1 MSFDKILTSIVVL
14 FIVVIATGVQAAPVA
29 EIGNFLTDIGS
40 YSTSSVLW
48 NAALLSIEITALA
61 MIFGWALGLI
71 LALMRLSSF
80 SAARIFS
87 GFYVF
92 ILRGTPLLLQLVF
105 VFDALPRIGIRFD
118 SFTTAV
124 VTFALNEA
132 AFSSEIIRGG
142 IGSVGK
148 QQFAAAS
155 AFGMSPLLALR
166 RIILPQAM
174 PAILPAMMN
183 NAVSVLK
190 MTSVASIIFV
200 NELTFTS
207 QQIVAQ
213 NFKFFEVFIAAAV
226 IYLVITGVITLVQA
240 RLEQY
245 FDADGERKSFFS
257 LEILDRISQN
267 RQLNDNSPSPL
278 PSRTS
283 QPHSSTWIQQL
294 VEDVDPDAADANI
307 VSAYNIQKSYGE
319 RQILR
324 GIDLTLARG
333 EVVVILGPSGSGKST
348 LLRMIN
354 HLEGIDWGR
363 ILVNGKTVGYN
374 YQDTRPIPVRN
385 IAAARAEA
393 KIGMVFQQFNLF
405 ANLTA
410 LENIIEAPMNVYG
423 VSREEAEQQALKL
436 LDSVGLLNFANHRPH
451 KLSGGQQ
458 QRVGILRALAI
469 QPRLMLFDEPTSAL
483 DPELV
488 GDVLTLMRGLAN
500 AGMTMIVVT
509 HEISFAREV
518 ADRVI
523 FMDEGM
529 IIEDG
534 PPWSVIDNPQHER
547 TIKFL
552 SRINAKTETSASLDD
567 EQRPV
572 FNPEVH
578 V

>member
-1 MSFDKILTSIVVL
+1 MRPDRPI
-14 FIVVIATGVQAAPVA
+14 FIVAALVCAINTGAQAAPVS
-29 EIGNFLTDIGS
+29 ELENFIADITS
-40 YSTSSVLW
+40 YSVSAVLW
-48 NAALLSIEITALA
+48 KAALLSIEITVLA
-61 MIFGWALGLI
+61 MFIGWALGLT

-80 SAARIFS
+80 TPARAFS
-87 GFYVF
+87 SLYVF

-148 QQFAAAS
+148 QQFAAAA
-155 AFGMSPLLALR
+155 AFGMSPLLTLR

-213 NFKFFEVFIAAAV
+213 NFKFFEVFIAAAL
-226 IYLVITGVITLVQA
+226 IYLLITGVITLLQA
-240 RLEQY
+240 RLERHFHAEGDRQ
-245 FDADGERKSFFS
+245 SFFS
-257 LEILDRISQN
+257 LGVLGRIWRKRQAPDRDVPSTVPFKASPW
-267 RQLNDNSPSPL
+267 RHHDWLGQLMDEATPNPAGAS
-278 PSRTS
+278 
-283 QPHSSTWIQQL
+283 
-294 VEDVDPDAADANI
+294 I
-307 VSAYNIQKSYGE
+307 VTAYNIQKSYGD

-363 ILVNGKTVGYN
+363 ILVNGKTVGYD
-374 YQDTRPIPVRN
+374 YQDSRPVPVRN

-405 ANLTA
+405 AHLTA
-410 LENIIEAPMNVYG
+410 LENIIEAPVQVYG
-423 VSREEAEQQALKL
+423 ISRQEAETKALNL
-436 LDSVGLLNFANHRPH
+436 LDSVGLLPFAHHRPH

-488 GDVLTLMRGLAN
+488 GDVLALMRGLAG

-523 FMDEGM
+523 FMDEGS
-529 IIEDG
+529 IIEEGSPD
-534 PPWSVIDNPQHER
+534 SVIDNPQHER
-547 TIKFL
+547 TIRFL
-552 SRINAKTETSASLDD
+552 SRINAKTDNLKNVSGDQKQTLTIEI
-567 EQRPV
+567 
-572 FNPEVH
+572 
-578 V
+578 